1 LLLFF
6 RYSFIRAWLTVRII
20 LWFDN
25 AIDHPVK
32 SVKSCCS
39 YYPLL
44 YHDYRPVFKFRGHG
58 TKVLSRKNITPS
70 FEDSEHKEIYV
81 PSLSGSNEEV
91 HKMPSFLISEE
102 GFMYLLILYSEL
114 RLSYFITQLKYVT
127 WKCGV
132 LLEVSTSCFC
142 TEVPTQSLQSI
153 SYLLWATALVKP
165 S

>member
-1 LLLFF
+1 ML
-6 RYSFIRAWLTVRII
+6 SII
-20 LWFDN
+20 LLRASKAAV
-25 AIDHPVK
+25 AIT
-32 SVKSCCS
+32 
-39 YYPLL
+39 PLL

-127 WKCGV
+127 
-132 LLEVSTSCFC
+132 
-142 TEVPTQSLQSI
+142 
-153 SYLLWATALVKP
+153 
-165 S
+165 